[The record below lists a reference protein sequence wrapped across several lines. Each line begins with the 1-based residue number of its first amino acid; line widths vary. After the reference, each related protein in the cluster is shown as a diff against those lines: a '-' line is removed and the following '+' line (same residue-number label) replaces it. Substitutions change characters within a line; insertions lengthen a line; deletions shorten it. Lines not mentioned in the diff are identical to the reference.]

1 MAYKHYLRSTRNLYY
16 IEEKPGVRIYY
27 SYVTPVAF
35 LANGVLKVSENRWS
49 VTTGRHLTWIDGGAK
64 KDRLP
69 HDQFKKELEDI
80 KGQQSKQ
87 PDILK
92 TVSAVSALFGI
103 ISDHQKDKEGKVKF
117 QKRFFEKV
125 PGIQFPED
133 WDQLPTEEKEKRLKK
148 VTEEGLKKR
157 WTLELG

>member
-1 MAYKHYLRSTRNLYY
+1 M
-16 IEEKPGVRIYY
+16 EEQRK
-27 SYVTPVAF
+27 
-35 LANGVLKVSENRWS
+35 
-49 VTTGRHLTWIDGGAK
+49 
-64 KDRLP
+64 
-69 HDQFKKELEDI
+69 
-80 KGQQSKQ
+80 

-92 TVSAVSALFGI
+92 TVSTVSALFGI

-133 WDQLPTEEKEKRLKK
+133 REQLPTEEKEKRLKK

-157 WTLELG
+157 